1 MDFYFNE
8 KIKWSDVNPLN
19 HAVRNEYVGNLMNLV
34 YAVCK
39 NVNKVD
45 GLRITNGFVCK
56 KLIDGVQKDPEL
68 RSLVADGRCIGFT
81 FDGYSMDSF
90 VEKAKE
96 LKEIGVGSYLSS
108 VGFYAVLGQK
118 EVKVRQGNNWTTVDR

>member
-8 KIKWSDVNPLN
+8 KIKWSDINPLN

-34 YAVCK
+34 YAVCM
-39 NVNKVD
+39 NTKVE
-45 GLRITNGFVCK
+45 GLRVTNGFVCK

-68 RSLVADGRCIGFT
+68 RLLVADGKCIGFT
-81 FDGYSMDSF
+81 FDGYSMDTF

-96 LKEIGVGSYLSS
+96 LKDKGVGSYLNST
-108 VGFYAVLGQK
+108 GFYAVLGQK
-118 EVKVRQGNNWTTVDR
+118 EVKVRQGNTWTTVDR